1 MTRRFISSIITI
13 LLLCGT
19 GVFAQEKISLLS
31 NYYYTRDA
39 KRHEEIKQEKDPQ
52 KLAGLLIE
60 FLKERQI
67 NRLIPYM
74 AADYQAA
81 VVVALNNKE
90 WDKAIAMANEMLAV
104 LPTNAVV
111 EKAVEEGDVT
121 VVDNNV
127 EEFMQQVQQARLT
140 MQQIILTAYYSSAN
154 WAKAA
159 EFQEQLYAA
168 APSIQGVQLL
178 ADIYLKMQNYD
189 KYLENAQKIM
199 AEFPVT
205 QPAGFDAAFTSV
217 QIYAQKN
224 DIPKVTELYK
234 KLMDAYG
241 DKLPEGLKEAD
252 WNLQRVT
259 AYTLLAQEPYNA
271 KDYPKAIELFERVL
285 KADPTNGDA
294 YYYIGMCKWQTEGQ
308 DSAVE
313 SFARS
318 VVLNKPTAARA
329 RQYLEQIH
337 KAKNED
343 SLDGLDE
350 ILAKAKAGL
359 GI

>member
-1 MTRRFISSIITI
+1 MV
-13 LLLCGT
+13 LLLCGAS
-19 GVFAQEKISLLS
+19 GFAQEKISLLS

-60 FLKERQI
+60 FLKDRPI
-67 NRLIPYM
+67 NRLIPYIIS
-74 AADYQAA
+74 DYQAVA
-81 VVVALNNKE
+81 VGHLNSKE
-90 WDKAIAMANEMLAV
+90 WDKAVSMAEEMMAA
-104 LPTNAVV
+104 LPADAAV
-111 EKAVEEGDVT
+111 EKAVQDGDVT
-121 VVDNNV
+121 VVENNV
-127 EEFMQQVQQARLT
+127 EEFLQQIQTARLT

-159 EFQEQLYAA
+159 ELQEQLYAV

-178 ADIYLKMQNYD
+178 ADIYMNMGNYD

-199 AEFPVT
+199 AEFPID
-205 QPAGFDAAFTSV
+205 QPLGFDAAFKSV

-224 DIPKVTELYK
+224 DIPKMTELYK
-234 KLMDAYG
+234 KLMDVYG
-241 DKLPEGLKEAD
+241 DKLPQGLTNEQ
-252 WNLQRVT
+252 WNPQRVT
-259 AYTLLAQEPYNA
+259 AFTLLAQEPYTA
-271 KDYPKAIELFERVL
+271 KDYPKAIEMFEKVI
-285 KADPTNGDA
+285 KADPSNGDA
-294 YYYIGMCKWQTEGQ
+294 YYFIGMCKWQTEGQ

-318 VVLNKPTAARA
+318 VVLNKQTADRS

-337 KAKNED
+337 KAKNND

-350 ILAKAKAGL
+350 ILAKAKADL